1 MTARKDE
8 RGLEV
13 NTATAYGATEWEEGW
28 RQVSS
33 LTGGRCFRLLR
44 TWCPMDRS

>member
-8 RGLEV
+8 RGLEA
-13 NTATAYGATEWEEGW
+13 NTATVNGATEWEEGW

-33 LTGGRCFRLLR
+33 LTRCRCSRLLR